1 MQKAAEVVAVN
12 KAVVKAQTA
21 RLGLRLNDMNI
32 TRVDKPA
39 ASPLEQKASWE
50 LQFEQYRNMAQG
62 SH

>member
-1 MQKAAEVVAVN
+1 MVAVN
-12 KAVVKAQTA
+12 KAVQKAQTA
-21 RLGLRLNDMNI
+21 MLGLRLNDMNI

-62 SH
+62 LH